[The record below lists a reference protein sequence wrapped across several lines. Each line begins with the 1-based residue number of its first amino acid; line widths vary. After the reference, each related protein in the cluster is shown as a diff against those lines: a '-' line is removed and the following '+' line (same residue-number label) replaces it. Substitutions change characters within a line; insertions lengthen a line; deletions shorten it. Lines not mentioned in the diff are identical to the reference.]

1 MHHIQVEALTQ
12 AKSVTGRIFTQAEQG
27 HNHCQVGNMGL
38 ALEVMAEWLAEKEG
52 ETAVHAKQ
60 FA

>member
-1 MHHIQVEALTQ
+1 
-12 AKSVTGRIFTQAEQG
+12 
-27 HNHCQVGNMGL
+27 VGNMGL